1 MDLRPLQKL
10 SFTLAVFGLI
20 LIYLFSPTQQ
30 SVKKTIAEIQKDC
43 SGLVS
48 IEGTIGRISYS
59 SNGNLI
65 AELYQNRSKIMVFLK
80 DESVQEGDNLS
91 VFGKANR
98 FSNQCWIF
106 PERVELR

>member
-1 MDLRPLQKL
+1 M
-10 SFTLAVFGLI
+10 TLA
-20 LIYLFSPTQQ
+20 S
-30 SVKKTIAEIQKDC
+30 IAPK
-43 SGLVS
+43 LV
-48 IEGTIGRISYS
+48 RDPV
-59 SNGNLI
+59 NNLGNLI